1 MSTLRHSEEVT
12 YTILQTR
19 PVRLEICC
27 PRSSDTFRTRRSVHL
42 TLGHHAS
49 LHSDTTSGYTLG
61 HRAPLHSD
69 TTSGYTL
76 GHWAPDPCVCPLGA
90 NTSLCSDTQL
100 RYLRTLKLRIR
111 ALDSCSL
118 KDEHSS
124 NSWSEL
130 RIRVFLLLL
139 PLFFFLLTSYYSHL
153 EVRIQLPQKLA
164 QTFPLLLKSIHI
176 L

>member
-1 MSTLRHSEEVT
+1 MRTEGKRFGLRMSTLRHSEEVT

-27 PRSSDTFRTRRSVHL
+27 PRSSDT
-42 TLGHHAS
+42 
-49 LHSDTTSGYTLG
+49 TSGYTLG

-76 GHWAPDPCVCPLGA
+76 GHRAPDPCVCPLGA

-100 RYLRTLKLRIR
+100 RYLRILKLHYLRTLKLHYLRTLKLRIR

-124 NSWSEL
+124 NS
-130 RIRVFLLLL
+130 
-139 PLFFFLLTSYYSHL
+139 
-153 EVRIQLPQKLA
+153 
-164 QTFPLLLKSIHI
+164 
-176 L
+176 

>member
-1 MSTLRHSEEVT
+1 MKTEGIRFGLRMSTLRHSEEVT

-76 GHWAPDPCVCPLGA
+76 GHRAPDPCVCPLGA

-124 NSWSEL
+124 NS
-130 RIRVFLLLL
+130 
-139 PLFFFLLTSYYSHL
+139 
-153 EVRIQLPQKLA
+153 
-164 QTFPLLLKSIHI
+164 
-176 L
+176 